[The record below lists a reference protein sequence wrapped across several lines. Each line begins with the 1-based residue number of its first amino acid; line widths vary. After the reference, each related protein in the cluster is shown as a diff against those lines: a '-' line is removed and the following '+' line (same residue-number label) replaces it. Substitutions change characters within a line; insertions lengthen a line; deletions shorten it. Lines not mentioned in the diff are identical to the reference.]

1 MLKVIDVDKLFDK
14 YISGYVYKNV
24 GKIKPEEIEDNIPV
38 MYEKF
43 GIEPLEELDGFT
55 PQEYYKRA
63 TARELFDC
71 LKKHAEDKVPVPDFL
86 FEAIIADK
94 NNYRETVKELTAA
107 TAGELC
113 EEYAVYLMNAVIA
126 FNEGVPAGTYT
137 DFILSDY
144 PETIKELATETLA
157 ENADAAAEE
166 LVSAAENAT
175 GDAKE
180 RIAEVLSHVSKKRN
194 DKIFDIL
201 VNAFI
206 ECGDKVSQYAGYL
219 ARYGDER
226 AIPFLTAAI
235 ENEKISYADFEELRF
250 AIEALGGEYDKKRD
264 FTADKTYK
272 KIKSVNKSVKE

>member
-201 VNAFI
+201 VNAFT
-206 ECGDKVSQYAGYL
+206 ECGDKVSQYSGYL

>member
-113 EEYAVYLMNAVIA
+113 EEYA
-126 FNEGVPAGTYT
+126 
-137 DFILSDY
+137 
-144 PETIKELATETLA
+144 TETLA

-201 VNAFI
+201 VNAFT

>member
-43 GIEPLEELDGFT
+43 GTEPLEELDGFT
-55 PQEYYKRA
+55 PQTYYSRA
-63 TARELFDC
+63 TVTELFGC
-71 LKKHAEDKVPVPDFL
+71 LKKHAEEKVPVPDFL

-94 NNYRETVKELTAA
+94 DNYAAVCKELAVA
-107 TAGELC
+107 TSGEFS
-113 EEYAVYLMNAVIA
+113 EEYAVYLMNAVTAIRA
-126 FNEGVPAGTYT
+126 GVPTERYI
-137 DFILSDY
+137 DFMLNDY
-144 PETIKELATETLA
+144 PETVRELATETLA
-157 ENADAAAEE
+157 ENADASAEA
-166 LVSAAENAT
+166 LVSVEEGASL
-175 GDAKE
+175 DAKE
-180 RIAEVLSHVSKKRN
+180 RIAEVLSNVRDKKS

-206 ECGDKVSQYAGYL
+206 GCGDKLAQYAGYL

-235 ENEKISYADFEELRF
+235 ENEKISYADFEEIRF
-250 AIEALGGEYDKKRD
+250 AIEALGGEYNKKRD

-272 KIKSVNKSVKE
+272 KIKSVNTPAKE